1 MYMRVLAVIALL
13 TQSAVAFS
21 TRQRCESSLVSKPE
35 LRGGKICEPS
45 LLSKPK
51 LLKLRGGN
59 DLVTKAIVPTIATS
73 LANAMFFSGLPEVI
87 SLKAAGS
94 LGAFNPLPMPVIFA
108 NCLGWLIYSFLKKD
122 VFIMASNAPGLLLA
136 TWYVLTVTRI
146 ADPTKVAAVESTH
159 MVLTAVHIATAVGCI
174 FLGLDRAQMTT
185 VYGVLCNIILL

>member
-1 MYMRVLAVIALL
+1 
-13 TQSAVAFS
+13 
-21 TRQRCESSLVSKPE
+21 
-35 LRGGKICEPS
+35 
-45 LLSKPK
+45 
-51 LLKLRGGN
+51 
-59 DLVTKAIVPTIATS
+59 
-73 LANAMFFSGLPEVI
+73 MFFSGLPEVI
-87 SLKAAGS
+87 NLKAAGS
-94 LGAFNPLPMPVIFA
+94 LGAFNILPMPVMFA